1 MLPVDWKAKH
11 MDDDRWVGWPER
23 WAGTDCD
30 VRTAVGA
37 IPPEVKDGF
46 RYDEVPWHRFRHFY
60 GPGEEIPG
68 LLATLASGD
77 AEAADRA
84 LRRLWLNLH
93 HQGGTIAVGALA
105 VPFLLR
111 IVTTGHPG
119 LRAQT
124 LRLVAEIGRCQHM
137 GDGSREGLLQVA
149 EEPLMIEGSTMC
161 PVDWTIQAA
170 RQAVTDDLP
179 LLLPLLSDPDPEV
192 RSLTAYVLAAAT
204 GEFSNVSSAL
214 RLRLAKEDD
223 AVVRVSLILAIAQ
236 LAREHQDSHAP
247 RWARDVWSDPGQP
260 PEVRVGAGLAWLCL
274 VTDPAPDELRTFLT
288 SPGVRQYDGLLQPV
302 PWLTWA
308 DTTGFALRSCIDEM
322 LAANVPAAVL
332 DDPWGG
338 GPSS

>member
-1 MLPVDWKAKH
+1 
-11 MDDDRWVGWPER
+11 MDDDPWAGWPER

-37 IPPEVKDGF
+37 IPPEARDGF
-46 RYDEVPWHRFRHFY
+46 RYDEVPWRRFRHFY

-68 LLATLASGD
+68 LLATLASED

-84 LRRLWLNLH
+84 LRQLWTNLH

-111 IVTTGHPG
+111 IATTGHPG

-124 LRLVAEIGRCQHM
+124 LHLVAEIGRCQHM

-149 EEPLMIEGSTMC
+149 EEPLMVEGSTMC

-179 LLLPLLSDPDPEV
+179 LLLPLLNDPDPEV
-192 RSLTAYVLAAAT
+192 RSMTAYVLAAAT
-204 GEFSNVSSAL
+204 DEIPRVSSAL
-214 RLRLAKEDD
+214 RFRLANEDD

-236 LAREHQDSHAP
+236 LAREHQDDHAP
-247 RWARDVWSDPGQP
+247 RWARDLWSDPGRP
-260 PEVRVGAGLAWLCL
+260 PEIRIGAGLAWLCL
-274 VTDPAPDELRTFLT
+274 VTDPAPDELRALLT
-288 SPGVRQYDGLLQPV
+288 DPSIRRYDDLLQSV
-302 PWLTWA
+302 PWLTWCDA
-308 DTTGFALRSCIDEM
+308 PGFALRSCIDEM
-322 LAANVPAAVL
+322 LTAKVPAAVI

>member
-1 MLPVDWKAKH
+1 
-11 MDDDRWVGWPER
+11 MDDDPWAGWPER

-37 IPPEVKDGF
+37 IPPEAKDGF
-46 RYDEVPWHRFRHFY
+46 RYDEVPWQRFRHFY

-68 LLATLASGD
+68 LLTTLGSAD
-77 AEAADRA
+77 TEAADKA
-84 LRRLWLNLH
+84 LWQLWINLH
-93 HQGGTIAVGALA
+93 HQGSTIAVGALA

-111 IVTTGHPG
+111 TATTGHPE
-119 LRAQT
+119 LRART

-149 EEPLMIEGSTMC
+149 EEPLLIEGSTMC

-179 LLLPLLSDPDPEV
+179 LLLPLLSDPAPEV
-192 RSLTAYVLAAAT
+192 RSVTAYVLAAAT
-204 GEFSNVSSAL
+204 DEIPRVSSAL
-214 RLRLAKEDD
+214 RFKLANEDD
-223 AVVRVSLILAIAQ
+223 AVARVSLILAIAQ
-236 LAREHQDSHAP
+236 LAREHQDDHAP
-247 RWARDVWSDPGQP
+247 RWARDLWSDPGRP
-260 PEVRVGAGLAWLCL
+260 PEARIGAGLAWLCL
-274 VTDPAPDELRTFLT
+274 GTDPVPDELRTLLT
-288 SPGVRQYDGLLQPV
+288 DPDIPQYDALLQPV

-308 DTTGFALRSCIDEM
+308 DAPGFALRNCIDEM
-322 LAANVPAAVL
+322 LTVNIPGTVL